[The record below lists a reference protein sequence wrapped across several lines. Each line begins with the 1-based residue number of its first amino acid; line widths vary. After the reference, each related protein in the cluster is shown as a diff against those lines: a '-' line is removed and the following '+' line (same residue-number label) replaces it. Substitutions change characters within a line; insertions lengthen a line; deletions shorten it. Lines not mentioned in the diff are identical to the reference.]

1 MSGTSSYPT
10 SAHWGSY
17 RVVVEDGRVVGTL
30 PDPDDPAP
38 SPVIANTPAA
48 QHHASRVARPAVRRR
63 WLENGPGP
71 DPLRGD
77 PDDAYVEVEW
87 STALDLL
94 AGELDR
100 VRGAYGNAAIYGGS
114 YGWGSAG
121 RIHHAQS
128 QLHRFL
134 NVIGGYTR
142 SRTTYSH
149 GAVEVL
155 FPRIIGV
162 PAANRLL
169 HRAPSW
175 TRIREHTE
183 LLVSFG
189 GLRVSN
195 TWTSSGGRAAQT
207 AGPAMRDASGA
218 GVEFVSVS
226 PLLDDTPEDVKA
238 EWVSLNPG
246 TDTAVML
253 ALMHV
258 LFTEGLADTAF
269 LDRYT
274 VGADVLRAYV
284 LGERD
289 ERGGPDGTART
300 PEWAERIS
308 GVSAD
313 ELRSLARRM
322 AARRTLVNVGW
333 SVQRARYGEQ
343 PLWAGLALACC
354 LGQVGLPGGGFA
366 SGYGSMGNY
375 GGGATPL
382 GLPRMPQGNNA
393 VDSFIP
399 VARVADMLLEPGGR
413 YDHDGEERR
422 YPDIRLVY
430 WAGGNPFHHHQD
442 LRRLTEAFGRPET
455 VVVNETHWTATAR
468 HADIVLPATTVLE
481 RDDMAASQGDLSV
494 RAMPRA
500 VAPHGQARDE
510 YDTYADLAERLGVR
524 EEFTEGRTSGEW
536 MRVVYGR
543 WRSLVARRGLE
554 VPEFEEFW
562 ERGRVEMPG
571 RVEDEALLGE
581 FRADP
586 EGHALR
592 TPSGRIELFSE
603 TIASFGYED
612 CPGHPVWLA
621 GPVVTGSGAQ
631 AGLGAGAG
639 ESVATD
645 SVPGAR
651 GSVVAGSGTHAG
663 AGEPE
668 ATASGAGARGSVVA
682 GCGVGAPVVDGSGG
696 RSGEFPLVLIANQ
709 PSGRL
714 HSQQDMG
721 AHSMSQKVRGRA
733 PLRMRPEEAQACG
746 VADGD
751 VVRVSSATGSCLAG
765 VVVSDALRPGVVQL
779 STGAWYD
786 PSSEDV
792 TCAHGNPNALT
803 EDVGTSSLSQGC
815 TGQLVRVRVEPFTG
829 EVPPVRAFEPPRGVT
844 AV

>member
-1 MSGTSSYPT
+1 MSATSSHPT

-17 RVVVEDGRVVGTL
+17 RVLVRDDRVVGVD

-63 WLENGPGP
+63 WLEHGPGP
-71 DPLRGD
+71 DPRRGD

-100 VRGAYGNAAIYGGS
+100 VRRTHGNAAVYGGS

-134 NVIGGYTR
+134 NTIGGYTR

-155 FPRIIGV
+155 FPRIIGT

-169 HRAPSW
+169 HRAPAW
-175 TRIREHTE
+175 TQIREHTD
-183 LLVSFG
+183 LLVTFG

-207 AGPAMRDASGA
+207 AGPAMREASGA

-226 PLLDDTPEDVKA
+226 PLLDDTPDDVRA
-238 EWVSLNPG
+238 EWVSIAPG

-258 LFTEGLADTAF
+258 LFTEGLADTGF

-284 LGERD
+284 MGERD
-289 ERGGPDGTART
+289 EEGGPEGTERS

-308 GVSAD
+308 GVAAD
-313 ELRSLARRM
+313 DLRSLARRM
-322 AARRTLVNVGW
+322 AGRRTLVNVGW

-375 GGGATPL
+375 GGGSTPL
-382 GLPRMPQGNNA
+382 GLPRMPQGSNP

-399 VARVADMLLEPGGR
+399 VARVADMLLDPGGR

-422 YPDIRLVY
+422 YPDVRLVY

-442 LRRLTEAFGRPET
+442 LARLTRAFGRPET
-455 VVVNETHWTATAR
+455 VVVHETHWTATAR
-468 HADIVLPATTVLE
+468 HADIVIPSTTVLE

-500 VAPHGQARDE
+500 VSPHGQARDE

-536 MRVVYGR
+536 MRVVYER

-554 VPEFEEFW
+554 VPRFEEFW

-581 FRADP
+581 FREDP
-586 EGHALR
+586 EGSPLR

-612 CPGHPVWLA
+612 CPGHPVWLP
-621 GPVVTGSGAQ
+621 GPAVTGGAD
-631 AGLGAGAG
+631 G
-639 ESVATD
+639 EAED
-645 SVPGAR
+645 
-651 GSVVAGSGTHAG
+651 
-663 AGEPE
+663 
-668 ATASGAGARGSVVA
+668 
-682 GCGVGAPVVDGSGG
+682 
-696 RSGEFPLVLIANQ
+696 FPLVLVANQ

-721 AHSMSQKVRGRA
+721 AHSMSQKVRGRS
-733 PLRMRPEEAQACG
+733 PLRMRPEDARARG

-751 VVRVSSATGSCLAG
+751 VVRVSSARGSCLAG
-765 VVVSDALRPGVVQL
+765 VVVSEALRPGVVQL

-786 PSSEDV
+786 PSAEGV
-792 TCAHGNPNALT
+792 ACTHGNPNVLT
-803 EDVGTSSLSQGC
+803 EDVGTSALSQGC
-815 TGQLVRVRVEPFTG
+815 TGQLTRVRVEPFDG

-844 AV
+844 AA

>member
-1 MSGTSSYPT
+1 MPATSSYPT

-17 RVVVEDGRVVGTL
+17 EVLVEDGRVVGTR
-30 PDPDDPAP
+30 PDADDPAP

-63 WLENGPGP
+63 WLDRGPGP
-71 DPLRGD
+71 DPLRGH
-77 PDDAYVEVEW
+77 PDDEYVEVEW

-100 VRGAYGNAAIYGGS
+100 VRRTHGNAAIYGGS

-134 NVIGGYTR
+134 NTIGGYTS

-155 FPRIIGV
+155 FPRILGT

-169 HRAPSW
+169 HRAPAW

-207 AGPAMRDASGA
+207 AGPAMRGAADA

-226 PLLDDTPEDVKA
+226 PLADDASEDVKA
-238 EWVSLNPG
+238 EWVSLAPG
-246 TDTAVML
+246 TDTAVLL

-258 LFTEGLADTAF
+258 LFTEGLADTDF

-274 VGADVLRAYV
+274 VGADALRAYV

-289 ERGGPDGTART
+289 ERGRPGGTERS

-308 GVSAD
+308 GVAAD
-313 ELRSLARRM
+313 RLRSLARRM
-322 AARRTLVNVGW
+322 AGRRTLVNVGW

-382 GLPRMPQGNNA
+382 GLPRMPQGGNP

-399 VARVADMLLEPGGR
+399 VARVADMLLDPGGR
-413 YDHDGEERR
+413 YDYDGEERR
-422 YPDIRLVY
+422 YPDVRLVY

-442 LRRLTEAFGRPET
+442 LARLTRAFGRPET
-455 VVVNETHWTATAR
+455 VVVHETHWTATAR
-468 HADIVLPATTVLE
+468 HADIVIPATTVLE
-481 RDDMAASQGDLSV
+481 REDVAASQGDLSV
-494 RAMPRA
+494 RAMRRA
-500 VAPHGQARDE
+500 VPPHGQARDE

-524 EEFTEGRTSGEW
+524 EEFTEGRTSRDW
-536 MRVVYGR
+536 MRVSYER

-554 VPEFEEFW
+554 VPGFEEFW
-562 ERGRVEMPG
+562 ERGRAEMPG
-571 RVEDEALLGE
+571 RVEDAALLSE

-586 EGHALR
+586 AANALR

-612 CPGHPVWLA
+612 CPGHPVWLP
-621 GPVVTGSGAQ
+621 GPAV
-631 AGLGAGAG
+631 AGAG
-639 ESVATD
+639 SED
-645 SVPGAR
+645 
-651 GSVVAGSGTHAG
+651 
-663 AGEPE
+663 
-668 ATASGAGARGSVVA
+668 
-682 GCGVGAPVVDGSGG
+682 
-696 RSGEFPLVLIANQ
+696 FPLVLLANQ

-721 AHSMSQKVRGRA
+721 AHSMAQKVAGRA
-733 PLRMRPEEAQACG
+733 PVRMHPDDARACG
-746 VADGD
+746 AADGD
-751 VVRVSSATGSCLAG
+751 VVRVVSARGSCLAG
-765 VVVSDALRPGVVQL
+765 VVVSEALRPGVVQL

-786 PSSEDV
+786 PSADGV
-792 TCAHGNPNALT
+792 GCAHGNPNALT
-803 EDVGTSSLSQGC
+803 EDVGTSALSQGC
-815 TGQLVRVRVEPFTG
+815 TGQLTRVRVERFTG

-844 AV
+844 PVQDTDGSRAGLHRGQAGSSARSVRTRR

>member
-63 WLENGPGP
+63 WLESGPGP

-100 VRGAYGNAAIYGGS
+100 VRGAYGNAAVYGGS

-134 NVIGGYTR
+134 NSIGGYTR

-308 GVSAD
+308 GVPAD

-382 GLPRMPQGNNA
+382 GLPRMPQGNNT

-510 YDTYADLAERLGVR
+510 YDTYADLAERLGAR

-621 GPVVTGSGAQ
+621 GPVVTGSG
-631 AGLGAGAG
+631 
-639 ESVATD
+639 S
-645 SVPGAR
+645 P
-651 GSVVAGSGTHAG
+651 AG
-663 AGEPE
+663 AGEP
-668 ATASGAGARGSVVA
+668 A
-682 GCGVGAPVVDGSGG
+682 VDGSGG
-696 RSGEFPLVLIANQ
+696 RAGEFPLVLIANQ

-733 PLRMRPEEAQACG
+733 PLRMRPEEARACG

-829 EVPPVRAFEPPRGVT
+829 QVPPVRAFEPPRGVT

>member
-30 PDPDDPAP
+30 PDPNDPAP

-134 NVIGGYTR
+134 NAIGGYTR
-142 SRTTYSH
+142 SRATYSH

-308 GVSAD
+308 GVAAD

-621 GPVVTGSGAQ
+621 GPVVAGSGPST
-631 AGLGAGAG
+631 GAG

-645 SVPGAR
+645 SVPGAG
-651 GSVVAGSGTHAG
+651 GSVAAG
-663 AGEPE
+663 
-668 ATASGAGARGSVVA
+668 SGAGA
-682 GCGVGAPVVDGSGG
+682 PVVNGSGG
-696 RSGEFPLVLIANQ
+696 RAGEFPLVLIANQ

-829 EVPPVRAFEPPRGVT
+829 QVPPVRAFEPPRGVT
-844 AV
+844 SV

>member
-134 NVIGGYTR
+134 NAIGGYTR

-289 ERGGPDGTART
+289 ERGGPGGTART

-308 GVSAD
+308 GVAAD

-322 AARRTLVNVGW
+322 SARRTLVNVGW

-621 GPVVTGSGAQ
+621 GPVVTGSGHG
-631 AGLGAGAG
+631 AGEPAVTGSGAHAVVGAGAG
-639 ESVATD
+639 SSTVT
-645 SVPGAR
+645 
-651 GSVVAGSGTHAG
+651 GSGDQAG
-663 AGEPE
+663 
-668 ATASGAGARGSVVA
+668 T
-682 GCGVGAPVVDGSGG
+682 
-696 RSGEFPLVLIANQ
+696 GEFPLVLIANQ

-786 PSSEDV
+786 PSSEGV

-803 EDVGTSSLSQGC
+803 QDVGTSSLSQGC

-829 EVPPVRAFEPPRGVT
+829 QVPPVRAFEPPRGVT
-844 AV
+844 SV

>member
-1 MSGTSSYPT
+1 MPTASYPT

-17 RVVVEDGRVVGTL
+17 SVVVEDGRVVGAR

-38 SPVIANTPAA
+38 SPLIGNTPGA

-71 DPLRGD
+71 DPMRGAPGD
-77 PDDAYVEVEW
+77 EYVEVEW
-87 STALDLL
+87 PRALDLL

-100 VRGAYGNAAIYGGS
+100 VRRGYGNAAIYGGS

-134 NVIGGYTR
+134 NTIGGYTA

-149 GAVEVL
+149 GALEVL
-155 FPRIIGV
+155 MPHLIGM
-162 PAANRLL
+162 PGTNRLL
-169 HRAPSW
+169 HRAPAW
-175 TRIREHTE
+175 TQIREHTE
-183 LLVSFG
+183 LLVTFG

-195 TWTSSGGRAAQT
+195 TWIAAGGRSAQT
-207 AGPAMRDASGA
+207 AGPQMRAASEA
-218 GVEFVSVS
+218 GVEFVSLS
-226 PLLDDTPEDVKA
+226 PLRDDVPDGVKA
-238 EWVSLNPG
+238 AWLSLAPG

-258 LFTEGLADTAF
+258 LFTEGLADTDF

-274 VGADVLRAYV
+274 VGADRLRAYV

-289 ERGGPDGTART
+289 EQGRPGGVERT
-300 PEWAERIS
+300 PEWAESIS
-308 GVSAD
+308 GVAAG
-313 ELRSLARRM
+313 ELRALARRM
-322 AARRTLVNVGW
+322 ARCRTLVNVGW

-382 GLPRMPQGNNA
+382 GLPRMPQGNNP
-393 VDSFIP
+393 VDSYIP
-399 VARVADMLLEPGGR
+399 VAKVSDMLLHPGGSYR
-413 YDHDGEERR
+413 YDGEDRR

-442 LRRLTEAFGRPET
+442 LARLSEAFGRPET
-455 VVVNETHWTATAR
+455 VVVHETHWTATAR

-481 RDDMAASQGDLSV
+481 RDDVTGSQGDLV
-494 RAMPRA
+494 LRAMRKA
-500 VAPHGQARDE
+500 VEPHGQARDE

-536 MRVVYGR
+536 MRLAYGR
-543 WRSLVARRGLE
+543 WRAMAARRGLE
-554 VPEFEEFW
+554 VPDFDEFW
-562 ERGRVEMPG
+562 ERGRLEMPG

-586 EGHALR
+586 EGKALR

-612 CPGHPVWLA
+612 CPGHPVWLP
-621 GPVVTGSGAQ
+621 GPV
-631 AGLGAGAG
+631 L
-639 ESVATD
+639 EE
-645 SVPGAR
+645 
-651 GSVVAGSGTHAG
+651 
-663 AGEPE
+663 EPE
-668 ATASGAGARGSVVA
+668 L
-682 GCGVGAPVVDGSGG
+682 
-696 RSGEFPLVLIANQ
+696 PLVLVANQ
-709 PSGRL
+709 PRGSM
-714 HSQQDMG
+714 HSQQEMG
-721 AHSMSQKVRGRA
+721 AHSRAQKVRGRS
-733 PLRMRPEEAQACG
+733 PLRMHPRDAEACG
-746 VADGD
+746 VAEGD
-751 VVRVSSATGSCLAG
+751 VVRVTGPSGSCLAG
-765 VVVSDALRPGVVQL
+765 LVVSDALRPGVVQL
-779 STGAWYD
+779 STGAWFD
-786 PSSEDV
+786 PSEQEAA
-792 TCAHGNPNALT
+792 TCVHGNPNALAVD
-803 EDVGTSSLSQGC
+803 EGTSSLGQGC
-815 TGQLVRVRVEPFTG
+815 TGQLVRVRVEPFEG
-829 EVPPVRAFEPPRGVT
+829 PVPPVRAYEPPRGV
-844 AV
+844 APVEA